1 MTSRL
6 SGFDPKNLCSPLSV
20 DTHTVQVSPIVRQR
34 YALGIHDKMKR
45 GSFCDISILL
55 PFLLGC
61 LPRENADAF
70 LVPPKVP
77 VMALKQLFSSFDYEY
92 FAPNPDASPEEEPSK
107 FSSTY
112 PEGTPAGLR
121 GEAVRSA
128 LRSGRCLGWALGSDV
143 YLSQGG
149 ALQIKGAGAREFLNN
164 KFTQEFSS
172 NSGTT
177 FQEACLLDAKGRV
190 IDRLMISLTADDT
203 AIILT
208 SPGHSSKD
216 LLQQLDPFVFPLDRI
231 DLVHLDTFTFSLAS
245 VQWKDIE
252 QAIQAVP
259 QVKRSPG
266 SFPLPRRADQCSTW
280 NWDTSG
286 TKVLVIPSIGI
297 PSQVCV
303 GFSFVFHG
311 VGTTA
316 TSTGHQVWNFLTGDS
331 NAEGPIGIGA
341 AEYESLRIEGGVPA
355 FGREIGKLA
364 KSSPLELHMKD
375 TINMDK
381 GCYLGQEGVA
391 SIVKNPR
398 GPPRTLYSVVFDDDI
413 NTYETQSRG
422 DKSALENLTRMPRPG
437 DALYALGS
445 NEELSV
451 GTITS
456 VAEAGSTGQRCV
468 VALAL
473 VGRADSIMKQMKQLD
488 LEIERIAD
496 DFLEMETESS
506 GIIMPPP
513 LDPLDGLEV
522 IVGGSFTTGKLK
534 MVPRRALRK
543 GQNLFMLEER
553 VAVEDYF
560 DNETT
565 APLIEDS
572 DKLTNEVDPAEQ
584 PADSA
589 KAAEAAALAASEARR
604 KAEKMEMLKKR
615 AEEAMARRK
624 QQNNK

>member
-1 MTSRL
+1 
-6 SGFDPKNLCSPLSV
+6 
-20 DTHTVQVSPIVRQR
+20 
-34 YALGIHDKMKR
+34 
-45 GSFCDISILL
+45 
-55 PFLLGC
+55 
-61 LPRENADAF
+61 
-70 LVPPKVP
+70 
-77 VMALKQLFSSFDYEY
+77 
-92 FAPNPDASPEEEPSK
+92 
-107 FSSTY
+107 
-112 PEGTPAGLR
+112 
-121 GEAVRSA
+121 
-128 LRSGRCLGWALGSDV
+128 
-143 YLSQGG
+143 
-149 ALQIKGAGAREFLNN
+149 
-164 KFTQEFSS
+164 
-172 NSGTT
+172 
-177 FQEACLLDAKGRV
+177 
-190 IDRLMISLTADDT
+190 
-203 AIILT
+203 
-208 SPGHSSKD
+208 
-216 LLQQLDPFVFPLDRI
+216 
-231 DLVHLDTFTFSLAS
+231 
-245 VQWKDIE
+245 
-252 QAIQAVP
+252 
-259 QVKRSPG
+259 
-266 SFPLPRRADQCSTW
+266 
-280 NWDTSG
+280 
-286 TKVLVIPSIGI
+286 
-297 PSQVCV
+297 
-303 GFSFVFHG
+303 
-311 VGTTA
+311 
-316 TSTGHQVWNFLTGDS
+316 
-331 NAEGPIGIGA
+331 
-341 AEYESLRIEGGVPA
+341 
-355 FGREIGKLA
+355 
-364 KSSPLELHMKD
+364 
-375 TINMDK
+375 
-381 GCYLGQEGVA
+381 
-391 SIVKNPR
+391 
-398 GPPRTLYSVVFDDDI
+398 
-413 NTYETQSRG
+413 
-422 DKSALENLTRMPRPG
+422 MPRPG

-584 PADSA
+584 LAYAA
-589 KAAEAAALAASEARR
+589 KAAEAAALADSEARR